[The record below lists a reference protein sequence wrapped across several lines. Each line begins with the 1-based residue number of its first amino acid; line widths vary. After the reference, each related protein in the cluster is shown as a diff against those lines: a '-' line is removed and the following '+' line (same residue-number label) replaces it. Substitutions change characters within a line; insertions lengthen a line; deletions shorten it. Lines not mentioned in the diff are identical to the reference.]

1 MPYKIL
7 KIVLPVAAT
16 VLLLSGSVQA
26 ESVRLAGRVEVE
38 YNKGNGLNQY
48 YLLAPSGKVRVW
60 AHILDPQQ
68 DEKESALQKAADES
82 LTVEITGE
90 KEESVKETTV
100 KIEEIVFK

>member
-1 MPYKIL
+1 MPNKFL
-7 KIVLPVAAT
+7 KIFFPVVAAI
-16 VLLLSGSVQA
+16 LLLAGSVHA

-90 KEESVKETTV
+90 REDSVKETTV